1 MIRNRVLRLS
11 EQMHRGGHQ
20 SSIDNLQL
28 RAQGGGKHVMLFKK
42 LTCSMND
49 LRSVEM

>member
-28 RAQGGGKHVMLFKK
+28 RAQGRGKHVMLFKK

-49 LRSVEM
+49 LRNVEM